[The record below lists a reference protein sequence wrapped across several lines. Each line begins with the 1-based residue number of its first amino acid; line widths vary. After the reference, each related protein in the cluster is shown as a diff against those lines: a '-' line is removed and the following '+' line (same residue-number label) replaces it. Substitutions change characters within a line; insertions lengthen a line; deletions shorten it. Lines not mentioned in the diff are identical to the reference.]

1 MKTIKTNTIIAE
13 LTDEIDLLVSEN
25 KSEIHLDFRMGQFS
39 SADLNDIFDIRED
52 DCEPT
57 HIKLTLTHE
66 SAEAIATSLLS
77 FAKVN
82 RIYLA
87 RINQN
92 NKEKNREK

>member
-1 MKTIKTNTIIAE
+1 MKTLKTNTILTE
-13 LTDEIDLLVSEN
+13 LTDNIDLIVS
-25 KSEIHLDFRMGQFS
+25 KDKTEIHLDFRMGQFS
-39 SADLNDIFDIRED
+39 SGDLGDIFDIRED

-77 FAKVN
+77 FAMVN

-87 RINQN
+87 RLNQ
-92 NKEKNREK
+92 KKQGEEQ

>member
-1 MKTIKTNTIIAE
+1 MKTIKTSVLAE
-13 LTDEIDLLVSEN
+13 LTDEIDLVVSEHQ
-25 KSEIHLDFRMGQFS
+25 SEVHLDFRMGQFS

-66 SAEAIATSLLS
+66 AAEAIATSLLS

-82 RIYLA
+82 R
-87 RINQN
+87 RIHLSRLNQKD
-92 NKEKNREK
+92 KERK